1 MKDFVTAS
9 ILLRY
14 PSLLLDEARVT
25 KFTIVSILHRSV
37 SRRFSIGT
45 LASALTDTATNKIR
59 GAFS

>member
-1 MKDFVTAS
+1 MTAS

-14 PSLLLDEARVT
+14 PSLLLVEARVT
-25 KFTIVSILHRSV
+25 KFAIVSGLHRSA

-45 LASALTDTATNKIR
+45 LVSASTDIATSKTR